1 MALEG
6 TSVQIIGVVSAHLQ
20 ERLRY
25 RCLLLQ
31 SNDIG
36 LLGTV
41 SDVLVSAGES
51 HFGVP
56 LSTIKGGELFDEVGA
71 LSCSAVLGRIEVVS
85 SIEPLLLIGPLHFL
99 DYWSEQI
106 RRTFW
111 RFLASFTSGPGII
124 VTDTPREG
132 EAEGPFRIVGRIPG
146 ADIRYLKSRLASTQ
160 DGLV

>member
-1 MALEG
+1 MALVE
-6 TSVQIIGVVSAHLQ
+6 TSAQIICVVSAHLQ

-31 SNDIG
+31 SDDIG

-41 SDVLVSAGES
+41 TQVLVSAAES
-51 HFGVP
+51 QCGIP
-56 LSTIKGGELFDEVGA
+56 PTTIEGGELFDTVGA
-71 LSCSAVLGRIEVVS
+71 LSCSTVLARIEAVS
-85 SIEPLLLIGPLHFL
+85 SVEPLLLLGPLHFL
-99 DYWSEQI
+99 DDWSGQI

-111 RFLASFTSGPGII
+111 RFLATVNSGPGII

-132 EAEGPFRIVGRIPG
+132 EAEGPFRVVGRIPG
-146 ADIRYLKSRLASTQ
+146 ANIRYLKSRLASTQ